1 MDFSYSDREGGF
13 RRELR
18 EWLAVNLA
26 EHRKRFPPS
35 DDELTLHPD
44 RSFDSSLAWHKRMH
58 AGGWVGIHWPKEYGG
73 RGASLIEQMIF
84 TEELIAAG
92 APPGVNIIGLT
103 MVGPAIIQHGT
114 EEQRRRWLPPVLSA
128 DEIWCQGF
136 SEPGAGSDL
145 ASLSTRAVEEGDEF
159 VVSGQKVW
167 TSNAHRS
174 HSCILLVRTDPQAP
188 KHRGISCLLVDMK
201 SPGITIR
208 PLVQITGDAEFNEV
222 FFDQVRVPK
231 ANLLGPK
238 NGGWE
243 VAITVLMYERMAIG
257 STVILHHYIQRLLD
271 LARRTRSDRGVAAA
285 DPLLRQEMAQ
295 IYLEGRALRLT
306 GLRYLTRQL
315 RGEAPGPEGSVL
327 KLTLTETYR
336 KMAET
341 ATRILG
347 PAHQLWKGTDRA
359 PEGGRWAFQALFA
372 LRFGIAGGTTEI
384 QKNIVGERIL
394 GLPKG

>member
-1 MDFSYSDREGGF
+1 MDFSHSDREEGF

-18 EWLAVNLA
+18 EWLEINLS
-26 EHRKRFPPS
+26 EHRRRFPPS

-44 RSFDSSLAWHKRMH
+44 KSFDSSLAWHKRMQ

-92 APPGVNIIGLT
+92 APPGVNMIGLT
-103 MVGPAIIQHGT
+103 LVGPAIITHGT
-114 EEQRRRWLPPVLSA
+114 EEQRRRWLSPIVSG

-145 ASLSTRAVEEGDEF
+145 ANLSTRAAEDGDHF

-174 HSCILLVRTDPQAP
+174 DMCILLARTDPQAP
-188 KHRGISCLLVDMK
+188 KHKGISCLLVDMK
-201 SPGITIR
+201 SSGITIR

-238 NGGWE
+238 HRGWE
-243 VAITVLMYERMAIG
+243 VAITVLMHERMAIG
-257 STVILHHYIQRLLD
+257 STV
-271 LARRTRSDRGVAAA
+271 
-285 DPLLRQEMAQ
+285 
-295 IYLEGRALRLT
+295 
-306 GLRYLTRQL
+306 
-315 RGEAPGPEGSVL
+315 
-327 KLTLTETYR
+327 
-336 KMAET
+336 
-341 ATRILG
+341 
-347 PAHQLWKGTDRA
+347 
-359 PEGGRWAFQALFA
+359 
-372 LRFGIAGGTTEI
+372 
-384 QKNIVGERIL
+384 
-394 GLPKG
+394 

>member
-1 MDFSYSDREGGF
+1 MDFSYGEREEGF

-18 EWLAVNLA
+18 EWLAANLA
-26 EHRKRFPPS
+26 EHRRVFPPS

-92 APPGVNIIGLT
+92 APPGVNTIGLA
-103 MVGPAIIQHGT
+103 MVGPAVIRHGT
-114 EEQRRRWLPPVLSA
+114 ETQRQSWLRAILSA

-145 ASLSTRAVEEGDEF
+145 ANLSTRAIEDGDSF
-159 VVSGQKVW
+159 VISGQKVW

-174 HSCILLVRTDPQAP
+174 HACILLALTDLAAP
-188 KHRGISCLLVDMK
+188 RHRGISCFRVDMQ

-222 FFDQVRVPK
+222 FLDQVRVPK
-231 ANLLGPK
+231 TNLVGAK
-238 NGGWE
+238 NAGWK
-243 VAITVLMYERMAIG
+243 VAITILMYERMAVG
-257 STVILHHYIQRLLD
+257 STVILHHYIQRLLA
-271 LARRTRSDRGVAAA
+271 LARRQPRDGGAAA
-285 DPLLRQEMAQ
+285 DPVLRQELAQ
-295 IYLEGRALRLT
+295 IYLEGRLLRLT

-315 RGEAPGPEGSVL
+315 RGEPPGPEGSVL
-327 KLTLTETYR
+327 KLALTDTYR
-336 KMAET
+336 KLAEA
-341 ATRILG
+341 ATRIVG
-347 PAHQLWKGTDRA
+347 PYHQLWKGTDRA

-384 QKNIVGERIL
+384 QKNIVGERML